1 VLKNSFNKGE
11 ILELKHSRHVH
22 QNFIPVLISSKFLRS
37 FQCGQIDLA
46 GFKNKTLYLFEVK
59 SKPEAISTRQMKRLN
74 LSLTLLCE
82 VFNAEGKITIL
93 NNLPKD

>member
-1 VLKNSFNKGE
+1 MLKNSFNKGE
-11 ILELKHSRHVH
+11 VLELKHSRHVH
-22 QNFIPVLISSKFLRS
+22 QHFIPVLISSKFLRS

-59 SKPEAISTRQMKRLN
+59 SKPEAISTMQMKRLN

-82 VFNAEGKITIL
+82 VFNAQGKITIL